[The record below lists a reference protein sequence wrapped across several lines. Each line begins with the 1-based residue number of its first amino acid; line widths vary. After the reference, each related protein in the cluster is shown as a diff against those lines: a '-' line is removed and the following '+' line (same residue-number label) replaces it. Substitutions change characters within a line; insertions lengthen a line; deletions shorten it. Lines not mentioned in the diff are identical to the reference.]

1 MVNETISNYFIENHS
16 APFQK
21 NELNQLPKVLVV
33 LTRLYFGTI
42 GRLIPKLSAKLAMRI
57 FSAPGPKAVH
67 KRSDTLLDS
76 AQRLFI
82 QVNGQQIRVYV
93 WGDGP
98 RKTLL
103 LHGWQSRGTALR
115 GFVPGLLDQG
125 RQVIAFDAPA
135 HGESSGGECSVRLYA
150 EVIDV
155 IEKKYPGIDT
165 VIAHSI
171 GNAAWI
177 YYNSMLNPNKQIKQM
192 VGIAAPESF
201 KNILYNAIALMG
213 LKGKVKALFK
223 QECFNHFKVE
233 SIEELELSQLIPAF
247 EIDQV
252 DFFHDEDDNLVS
264 LDRAIQVQNAFSS
277 SSLLVTKGFGHFRLV
292 KHPKL
297 VQKVVSLC
305 N

>member
-1 MVNETISNYFIENHS
+1 MVNKTVSNYFIEYHS
-16 APFQK
+16 TPFQK
-21 NELNQLPKVLVV
+21 NELNQLPKILVL

-42 GRLIPKLSAKLAMRI
+42 GRIIPQFSAQLAMRL
-57 FSAPGPKAVH
+57 FSAPGPKALH
-67 KRSDTLLDS
+67 KRSDALLES
-76 AQRLFI
+76 AQRSFI
-82 QVNGQQIRVYV
+82 QVNGQQIRVYP
-93 WGDGP
+93 WGNGP
-98 RKTLL
+98 NRTLL

-135 HGESSGGECSVRLYA
+135 HGESSGGKCSVRLYA
-150 EVIDV
+150 EVIDA
-155 IEKKYPGIDT
+155 IEKKYPGIDS

-177 YYNSMLNPNKQIKQM
+177 YYNSMLNPKKQIKQM

-213 LKGKVKALFK
+213 LKGKVKALFIEK
-223 QECFNHFKVE
+223 CFYHFKVE
-233 SIEELELSQLIPAF
+233 SIEELELSKLIPAF

-264 LDRAIQVQNAFSS
+264 LDRARQVQNDFSS
-277 SSLLVTKGFGHFRLV
+277 SSLWVTKGFGHFRLV